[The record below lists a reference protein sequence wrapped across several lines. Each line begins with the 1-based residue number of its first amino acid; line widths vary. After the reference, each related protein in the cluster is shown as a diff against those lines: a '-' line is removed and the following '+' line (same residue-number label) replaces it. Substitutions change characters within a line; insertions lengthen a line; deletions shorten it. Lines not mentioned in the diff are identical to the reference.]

1 MKKIR
6 KVFLLLFC
14 FFAFFLFNMN
24 VAHADST
31 PVYWTVSGS
40 PITTASGFTKVAFED
55 TSQVHTTIS
64 SYTYYKD
71 ATCDSFITP
80 SYQFCDTNSVPLENH
95 VMIYISSNTLYIQ
108 FKGTLYLNENS
119 TSLFSGLSQGNVTQI
134 TGLEYVNT
142 SNVKSM
148 EKMFYAN
155 RKLTSLDL
163 SHFDT
168 SQVTN
173 MKDMFGYMSTITTLD
188 VSMFDTSNVTN
199 MEGMFQTLKSLTT
212 LKFFDNNNITHFSTA
227 NVTNMANMFA
237 GCNSLTSLDLTF
249 FSTANVENMSYMFC
263 EMSDLTS
270 LNISSFNTSNV
281 TDMSYMF
288 AKMSSMTSIPITY
301 LTTGSVTTME
311 GMFQDLTSITSLDI
325 SSFNT
330 YNLEN
335 MSHMFQGDTALTSL
349 NLSGLY
355 TNMVENYESMF
366 ENVTSLT
373 TLDVSGFN
381 TIGAENMSRM
391 FYNMTSLTSLSVA
404 NFNTSNV
411 TDMSYMFYNLIGISS
426 LNVSNFNTR
435 YVTNMEGMFSKLLIS
450 TLDVLNFNTSNVTNM
465 KRMFEGMPNIQVL
478 DLSSFNTRYVTNM
491 QEMFANNTSL
501 ETIYASSTWT
511 TSRISS
517 SGGGNIFMG
526 DVNLKVA
533 YGDPRDP
540 YQTTYSAEKVDKR
553 YAIIDSFNTEG
564 YLSVHWSISSSV
576 YEILYYDDYDFDQ
589 PDMKVDAL
597 QNYFDT
603 SNITFNNVTPYY
615 NSTEEYLYVV
625 YNNLNIRRFKVV
637 KPILD
642 IDISQGDISII
653 RGRTRQLSVD
663 FDPADTTYDRTITWE
678 SDDTSLLTVDADG
691 TIHALQK
698 GTVHV
703 TATSIDGRVI
713 ANPYTGETDD
723 SKQDTI
729 EIEIYI
735 PVDTFEF
742 KDETTV
748 DYQGDDV
755 VAIIP
760 RGHGEIN
767 PFDHYS
773 FQKPTL
779 EPHDTVVD
787 PLDDTTESTNIT
799 WTSGDT
805 SIVTVDQNGTITGV
819 SPGHTTITASLD
831 SNARYLVPNTDDEIQ
846 TGYSISYDVWV
857 YIPIDTFTIE
867 PSYRLYYDDYE
878 YNHHQLTEV
887 RQSDTYDHYEE
898 PGTITW
904 SSSDPTV
911 VTIDQNGN
919 ITGLNKEG
927 TSTITA
933 TIPKGWSRTSTV
945 DVKILATGL
954 TLSINGE
961 EQTVSD
967 TKTLE
972 WKEFFTYET
981 TIAPSNSS
989 YTNITWASS
998 DTNVAT
1004 VDSNGK
1010 VTATGAGDAVITAT
1024 LHNADNEGLA
1034 RDLNIYESRNIHVL
1048 RPITTFTTALDP
1060 NRSTL
1065 YLGDPENEYDRAQLI
1080 PTYNNGN
1087 PYDVSGALTHTL
1099 TNNRLTIEEINS
1111 QTHTAQII
1119 AVSKGSENIH
1129 TKVDHYP
1136 TSFDDS
1142 VYETDTALTIK
1153 QLATS
1158 FAITNQAANETK
1170 ELEWKD
1176 TFTYTTS
1183 YLPATSDYTNVTW
1196 ASSDDTI
1203 VSVDANGT
1211 ITAVAPGTV
1220 TITATLHNADNEG
1233 LERDLNFYET
1243 RTVKVPIP
1251 ITTFTTALNPNR
1263 NTLYLGDPENEYD
1276 RAQLIPTYNNGSSY
1290 EVPGNLTHTPANGRV
1305 TVTETSSQT
1314 HTAQIIAVSKGQ
1326 ETIHTDVTHYPTSFD
1341 NSDYYTDTSLTI
1353 KQLATSFNITN
1364 QAANETKELEWKDTF
1379 TYTTSY
1385 LPATSDYTNITW
1397 ASSDDTI
1404 VSVDA
1409 NGMITALAPGTV
1421 TITATLH
1428 NADNEGLDRNL
1439 NLTQT
1444 RTVKVPIPIT
1454 SFTTALNPNRSTL
1467 YLGDSE
1473 YDHLDLV
1480 PTYNNG
1486 NSYEV
1491 PGNLTWTTTNSNLI
1505 SIIEKNS
1512 QTHVATITA
1521 LKKGT
1526 DNIHTKV
1533 NHYPTSFDDSVYET
1547 DTAITIKQL
1556 ATSFEITNQ
1565 AANETKELEWKDT
1578 FTYTTSYLP
1587 ATSDYTNVTWAS
1599 SDDTIVSVDA
1609 NGTITAVAPGTVTI
1623 TATLHNA
1630 DNEGLERDLNFYETR
1645 TVKVPIPIT
1654 SFTTA
1659 LDPSRTTLYMGDPE
1673 NEYDR
1678 AQLIPTYNGGSSYEV
1693 PGNLTWSLTNDLVTV
1708 TETSSQTHTAQII
1721 AVSKG
1726 QETIHTKVDH
1736 YPTAFDDSVYETDTA
1751 LTIKQLTTSFNITN
1765 QAANETKELEWK
1777 DTFTYTT
1784 SILPTTSD
1792 YTNVTWTSS
1801 DDTIVSVDASGT
1813 ITAVSPG
1820 TVTITATLHNA
1831 DNEGLDRN
1839 LNLTQT
1845 RTVNVPIPITS
1856 FTTAL
1861 DPSRTTLYM
1870 GDPENEYDRA
1880 QLIPTYNNGNPYEVS
1895 GNITHTP
1902 ENDHVTVTETSSQTH
1917 TAQIIAV
1924 SKGQETIH
1932 TKVDHYPTSFD
1943 DSVYETDTAI
1953 TIKQLATSFEITNQ
1967 AANETKELEW
1977 KDTFTYTTSYLPATS
1992 DYTNVT
1998 WASSDDTIV
2007 SVDAN
2012 GTITAVAP
2020 GTVTITATLHNADNE
2035 GLERDLNF
2043 YETRT
2048 VKVPIPITTFTTA
2061 LSPNRNTLYLGDPEN
2076 EYDRAQLIPT
2086 YNNGSS
2092 YEVPGNITHTPAN
2105 NHVTVTETDV
2115 ETHEAQIIAVSK
2127 GQETI
2132 HTDVTHYPTSFDNS
2146 DYYTDT
2152 SLTIKQLATSFEITN
2167 QAANETKE
2175 LEWKDTFTY
2184 TPSILPTTSDYTNIT
2199 WTSSDDTIVSVDAN
2213 GMITALSPGTVT
2225 ITATLHNADNEGLDR
2240 NLNLTQTRTVKVPIP
2255 ITTFTTS
2262 LSPNRSTLYLGDS
2275 EYDHLDIVPTYNNGD
2290 SYDIDGS
2297 LTWTPANGH
2306 VTVTEKT
2313 PITNQ
2318 HIATIQAITK
2328 GQESINTKVNHYPS
2342 SFDDSVY
2349 ETNTAIT
2356 VKQLALSLEINNQ
2369 SSSTTKNMKV
2379 GETFLYQ
2386 TTISPDSS
2394 DYTNITWT
2402 SSDDTIV
2409 SVDASGTI
2417 TAVAPGDAVI
2427 TATLHNADNEG
2438 LDRNLNIELTRNVH
2452 VVKEIS
2458 EFTLNPTNYTVYT
2471 NESLAGHTVQLQPTI
2486 GPVGY
2491 EETPHIS
2498 WSSADEDIAT
2508 VSQNGTVTGHNMG
2521 STTVTGTL
2529 TIDDSTN
2536 VFTVT
2541 ANITVETLIETFE
2554 LESPSSV
2561 TLELGG
2567 SHHIVTEITPQITSE
2582 SQAITWTTGDSNVAT
2597 VTNGEVH
2604 AVGVGTTS
2612 ITGTL
2617 ISQVLGTTTI
2627 TVDVSVMTSITRF
2640 ELDVVSLET
2649 LIPGQSHQLVA
2660 TIEPS
2665 SATNKQIEWSSS
2677 NPQVA
2682 SVTDGLVVANTVGT
2696 ATITATIRNAT
2707 LNGDRSITIP
2717 VRVLRKIDSIS
2728 VSPSNITLVYGT
2740 SEAEANLEATILPD
2754 NAEQDKTITWRSSD
2768 DSVVTVS
2775 QNGKITAVA
2784 KGTATI
2790 TANLSNGMA
2799 ATCEVTVFVPITT
2812 YEVTNGTEIELY
2824 KDQTHT
2830 IETRILPNDP
2840 SVSKV
2845 INWTSDDDTIA
2856 TVSSN
2861 GTVTAVGFGTTTIR
2875 GTLEDDEE
2883 VTVSIKVIRPINNVT
2898 ISQRTLTLDR
2908 GDSQNDHATL
2918 SLSIDPPE
2926 ADGNKTVQW
2935 RSSDDTVATV
2945 DENGLVTAVGN
2956 GTATITGYIDN
2967 EYVQEEK
2974 SDSCEVTVVGIISSI
2989 SILEGSEINVTKGR
3003 TVQLQ
3008 TSIFPDNPTETPTL
3022 TWSSTDTSVATV
3034 NSYGVVTGKDRGDAT
3049 IKVKVGNT
3057 QNAVE
3062 ATILVHV
3069 IVPITRFSI
3078 SPVDFDLLPND
3089 TKELRVTIT
3098 PSNTTELKNVSWSVE
3113 DPSIATVDENGVVT
3127 AQSLGETTITGTLP
3141 NGMSTTVTVHVTLTP
3156 RLTKRGDFNRD
3167 DTVNLNDV
3175 VVGLRK
3181 IFGYVPIE
3189 TDDYAIGDLNGDGVI
3204 NISDIYTLL
3213 RYVFG
3218 YIDSI

>member
-1183 YLPATSDYTNVTW
+1183 
-1196 ASSDDTI
+1196 
-1203 VSVDANGT
+1203 
-1211 ITAVAPGTV
+1211 
-1220 TITATLHNADNEG
+1220 
-1233 LERDLNFYET
+1233 
-1243 RTVKVPIP
+1243 
-1251 ITTFTTALNPNR
+1251 
-1263 NTLYLGDPENEYD
+1263 
-1276 RAQLIPTYNNGSSY
+1276 
-1290 EVPGNLTHTPANGRV
+1290 
-1305 TVTETSSQT
+1305 
-1314 HTAQIIAVSKGQ
+1314 
-1326 ETIHTDVTHYPTSFD
+1326 
-1341 NSDYYTDTSLTI
+1341 
-1353 KQLATSFNITN
+1353 
-1364 QAANETKELEWKDTF
+1364 
-1379 TYTTSY
+1379 
-1385 LPATSDYTNITW
+1385 
-1397 ASSDDTI
+1397 
-1404 VSVDA
+1404 
-1409 NGMITALAPGTV
+1409 
-1421 TITATLH
+1421 
-1428 NADNEGLDRNL
+1428 
-1439 NLTQT
+1439 
-1444 RTVKVPIPIT
+1444 
-1454 SFTTALNPNRSTL
+1454 
-1467 YLGDSE
+1467 
-1473 YDHLDLV
+1473 
-1480 PTYNNG
+1480 
-1486 NSYEV
+1486 
-1491 PGNLTWTTTNSNLI
+1491 
-1505 SIIEKNS
+1505 
-1512 QTHVATITA
+1512 
-1521 LKKGT
+1521 
-1526 DNIHTKV
+1526 
-1533 NHYPTSFDDSVYET
+1533 
-1547 DTAITIKQL
+1547 
-1556 ATSFEITNQ
+1556 
-1565 AANETKELEWKDT
+1565 
-1578 FTYTTSYLP
+1578 
-1587 ATSDYTNVTWAS
+1587 
-1599 SDDTIVSVDA
+1599 
-1609 NGTITAVAPGTVTI
+1609 
-1623 TATLHNA
+1623 
-1630 DNEGLERDLNFYETR
+1630 
-1645 TVKVPIPIT
+1645 
-1654 SFTTA
+1654 
-1659 LDPSRTTLYMGDPE
+1659 
-1673 NEYDR
+1673 
-1678 AQLIPTYNGGSSYEV
+1678 
-1693 PGNLTWSLTNDLVTV
+1693 
-1708 TETSSQTHTAQII
+1708 
-1721 AVSKG
+1721 
-1726 QETIHTKVDH
+1726 
-1736 YPTAFDDSVYETDTA
+1736 
-1751 LTIKQLTTSFNITN
+1751 
-1765 QAANETKELEWK
+1765 
-1777 DTFTYTT
+1777 
-1784 SILPTTSD
+1784 ILPTTSD

-1801 DDTIVSVDASGT
+1801 D
-1813 ITAVSPG
+1813 
-1820 TVTITATLHNA
+1820 
-1831 DNEGLDRN
+1831 
-1839 LNLTQT
+1839 
-1845 RTVNVPIPITS
+1845 
-1856 FTTAL
+1856 
-1861 DPSRTTLYM
+1861 
-1870 GDPENEYDRA
+1870 
-1880 QLIPTYNNGNPYEVS
+1880 
-1895 GNITHTP
+1895 
-1902 ENDHVTVTETSSQTH
+1902 SS
-1917 TAQIIAV
+1917 
-1924 SKGQETIH
+1924 
-1932 TKVDHYPTSFD
+1932 
-1943 DSVYETDTAI
+1943 
-1953 TIKQLATSFEITNQ
+1953 
-1967 AANETKELEW
+1967 
-1977 KDTFTYTTSYLPATS
+1977 
-1992 DYTNVT
+1992 
-1998 WASSDDTIV
+1998 IV